1 MMHTSQI
8 SSYMDLAHHLSNQ
21 HKCVALVLSSFQKL
35 LSSSVESFDIDT
47 ARDFVTFF
55 SQYACGFHDAFE
67 EEFIYNHA
75 LQLKDVLDCVL
86 VIKNE
91 HTKLRNLCKEMEQA
105 LSGPLSSFKKIAT
118 QYFSCQLFHAYVED
132 TQLFPKLAIFIGEF
146 ELEQSHSD
154 FESQVRDSVHLEDLG
169 YSLIAKFL
177 PDNVEHH
184 FSWDAFTNSCT
195 ASFDPVFAHLKNDHQ
210 LILNVISFFEK
221 KFEADTCPESRKV
234 HSAVFISFLSRYFLD
249 VHSKKE
255 SDVLF
260 PIAKQLGFPSDF
272 GPLPVLI
279 GDLEYIRD
287 LIADCQDSD
296 RLFDDGDDDFD
307 CIFDLISDVRILLKS
322 KSGVL
327 YRLMN
332 FHLAEHGF
340 TDSQKVLAEFELLE
354 DNCRSLFDELDDV
367 FVFSQDQSNLIKD
380 EIVL

>member
-1 MMHTSQI
+1 MS
-8 SSYMDLAHHLSNQ
+8 LAYHLSNQ
-21 HKCVALVLSSFQKL
+21 HKCIALVLSSFQKFV
-35 LSSSVESFDIDT
+35 SSSVDSLDT
-47 ARDFVTFF
+47 TTAQEFVTFF

-67 EEFIYNHA
+67 EEFIYKNA
-75 LQLKDVLDCVL
+75 LQLEDIIDCVL
-86 VIKNE
+86 VIEKE
-91 HTKLRNLCKEMEQA
+91 HIRLQDLCKEMEKA
-105 LSGPLSSFKKIAT
+105 LSGPLSTFKKIAT
-118 QYFSCQLFHAYVED
+118 QYFSCQLFHDYVED
-132 TQLFPKLAIFIGEF
+132 TQLFPKLSMYIGEF
-146 ELEQSHSD
+146 DLEKSNAD
-154 FESQVRDSVHLEDLG
+154 LECRNLEIDHLENLG

-177 PDNVEHH
+177 PDNVDYF
-184 FSWDAFTNSCT
+184 FSWESFTNSCT

-210 LILNVISFFEK
+210 LILNVISSFEK
-221 KFEADTCPESRKV
+221 KFVADTCPESRKV

-287 LIADCQDSD
+287 LITDCQDSD
-296 RLFDDGDDDFD
+296 RLIDDAD
-307 CIFDLISDVRILLKS
+307 CVFDLISDVRILLKS

-340 TDSQKVLAEFELLE
+340 ADSQKVLAEFELLE

-367 FVFSQDQSNLIKD
+367 FVFSQDQNGYNVRQSECIQRGIIL
-380 EIVL
+380 

>member
-1 MMHTSQI
+1 MNTITHS
-8 SSYMDLAHHLSNQ
+8 LSNQ
-21 HKCVALVLSSFQKL
+21 HKCIALVLRSFQKF
-35 LSSSVESFDIDT
+35 LSSSAGTLDIEI
-47 ARDFVTFF
+47 ANDFVKFF

-67 EEFIYNHA
+67 EEFMYNHA

-91 HTKLRNLCKEMEQA
+91 HIRLQDLCKEMEKA

-118 QYFSCQLFHAYVED
+118 QYFSCQLFHVYVED
-132 TQLFPKLAIFIGEF
+132 TQLFPKLSMYIGEF
-146 ELEQSHSD
+146 DLEKSNLD
-154 FESQVRDSVHLEDLG
+154 FELQASIRDNIHLEDLG

-177 PDNVEHH
+177 PEDVDYH
-184 FSWDAFTNSCT
+184 FSWESFTNSI

-210 LILNVISFFEK
+210 LILNVISSFEK
-221 KFEADTCPESRKV
+221 KFETDSCSESRKV
-234 HSAVFISFLSRYFLD
+234 HSAVFISFLISC
-249 VHSKKE
+249 S
-255 SDVLF
+255 F

-272 GPLPVLI
+272 GPLPLLI

-287 LIADCQDSD
+287 LIADCHDC
-296 RLFDDGDDDFD
+296 DDDFD

-340 TDSQKVLAEFELLE
+340 ADSQKVLAEFELLE

-367 FVFSQDQSNLIKD
+367 FVFSQDQNGYSAGQSESANQS
-380 EIVL
+380 